1 MSQGVPSWTMLSP
14 GVAADDRVNIAARP
28 VPQEPMY
35 LIANLG
41 LSENFGGIDFDHL
54 VFPTKMRIDYIR
66 VYQPKD
72 AVNVGCDPTGFPTA
86 NYINQFPGAYNNPN
100 FTTWV
105 DDFKQP
111 FPKSSLIDKC

>member
-14 GVAADDRVNIAARP
+14 GTAADDRVNISARP

-41 LSENFGGIDFDHL
+41 LSESFGGIDFDHL
-54 VFPTKMRIDYIR
+54 TFPTKMRIDYIR

-72 AVNVGCDPTGFPTA
+72 AVNIGCDPTDFPTA
-86 NYINQFPGAYNNPN
+86 AYINQYPEAYNNPN
-100 FTTWV
+100 LTTWRN
-105 DDFKQP
+105 DYKQP
-111 FPKSSLIDKC
+111 VPKNKLIDQC